1 MLAVILV
8 ASFSGEVAAATVTGR
23 VTAPDGS
30 GVSNARVILATDVGA
45 TVESATGTNGTFEA
59 TRLAGGR
66 YELRVVVEGFQAD
79 PIDITVAEDEV
90 RNVDVA
96 LRVSAISESI
106 VVSASQIDVPL
117 SQTPDSVT
125 VVTAA
130 ELQARQIETVA
141 DALRFVPGLTVDR
154 SGGRGALTSV
164 FPRGG
169 ESNYTLVLA
178 DGIRLNSFGGGY
190 DFAHL
195 SVVDVDRIEIVRGP
209 QSALFGSDAIG
220 AVVQIVTRQG
230 GPARATGFVEAGS
243 EATVR
248 SGIDAAGSRGAWSF
262 GAGAEQTR
270 SDGFTGTAPATGE
283 TVSNDDYH
291 LAHASGTLGWH
302 GQSGATF
309 ALNGSFEHDERGFPG
324 PFGSNPTG
332 AFPGVDRI
340 SRGIDDTW
348 QIGARFTHPW
358 SAQARQRVEAN
369 YMDLSSDFTSP
380 YGTSLSGTKRFD
392 GRLQEDVALSHL
404 FSLSGG
410 VEFVDE
416 QGSSSYITGA
426 TAEPIPI
433 KRSMAGTFGEVR
445 YTDRDRLF
453 IAAGFR
459 LEHIVQDA
467 VEASNDPFSPRP
479 AFPAQTIN
487 SPNPKVALS
496 YLLTPAGSGS
506 SMRLHA
512 SAGTGIRPPDAF
524 EIAFTDNP
532 ALKPERSRSVD
543 TGIELQFPGGR
554 YAVGATGFFNSYNDL
569 IVTIGPALHNASQYK
584 SDNIANAR
592 ASGLELS
599 GDARLGGGVTLYGS
613 YTFLSTEILSV
624 DGLADTAPPPFKV
637 GDPLIRRPRHQGAL
651 DAVFVKHRFTAFGE
665 LTSRAQVLDVEPN
678 LGISGGLFFAP
689 GFTVIN
695 AGAGF
700 HLTANLEIYGRIQN
714 LTDLHY
720 EETLGFPAAPRT
732 GMIGLRVSAGR

>member
-1 MLAVILV
+1 VTFAAALSGRLAV
-8 ASFSGEVAAATVTGR
+8 AATVTGR
-23 VTAPDGS
+23 VTAPDGT
-30 GVSNARVILATDVGA
+30 GVANVRVILVTDVGA
-45 TVESATGTNGTFEA
+45 AVESTTGASGTFEA
-59 TRLAGGR
+59 ARLAGGR
-66 YELRVVVEGFQAD
+66 YALRVIAEGFQAD

-90 RNVDVA
+90 RTVDVA

-117 SQTPDSVT
+117 SQTPNSVT
-125 VVTAA
+125 VITAA
-130 ELQARQIETVA
+130 ELEARQIETVA

-195 SVVDVDRIEIVRGP
+195 SVVDADRIEIVRGP

-230 GPARATGFVEAGS
+230 GPARASGFAEGGS
-243 EATVR
+243 EATGR
-248 SGIDAAGSRGAWSF
+248 WGIDAAGSHGPWSF
-262 GAGAEQTR
+262 GGGAEQTR

-291 LAHASGTLGWH
+291 MAHASGSVGWN
-302 GQSGATF
+302 GQSGAAF
-309 ALNGSFEHDERGFPG
+309 ALNGSFEHDDRGFPG
-324 PFGSNPTG
+324 PFGSNPIG

-348 QIGARFTHPW
+348 QIGGRFTHPW
-358 SAQARQRVEAN
+358 SAEARQRVEVN
-369 YMDLSSDFTSP
+369 YMDLSSNFTSP
-380 YGTSLSGTKRFD
+380 YGTSQSGTKRFD

-404 FSLSGG
+404 FSFSGG
-410 VEFVDE
+410 VEFLDE

-426 TAEPIPI
+426 MSEPIPI
-433 KRSMAGTFGEVR
+433 KRSMTGLFGEVR
-445 YTDRDRLF
+445 YTDRERLF
-453 IAAGFR
+453 VVAGIR

-467 VEASNDPFSPRP
+467 VEASDNPFSPRP
-479 AFPAQTIN
+479 PFPAQTVN
-487 SPNPKVALS
+487 SPNPKVAVS
-496 YLLTPAGSGS
+496 YLLTPPGS
-506 SMRLHA
+506 SASTRLHA

-543 TGIELQFPGGR
+543 AGIEHEFPGGR
-554 YAVGATGFFNSYNDL
+554 YAVGATGFFNSYSDL
-569 IVTIGPALHNASQYK
+569 IVTIGPALHNASQYQ

-599 GDARLGGGVTLYGS
+599 GNARLGGGVTLYGS
-613 YTFLSTEILSV
+613 YTFLATAVLSV
-624 DGLADTAPPPFKV
+624 DGLSDTAPPPFKV
-637 GDPLIRRPRHQGAL
+637 GDALIRQPRHQGAL
-651 DAVFVKHRFTAFGE
+651 DAIFVRRRFTAFGE

-678 LGISGGLFFAP
+678 LGISGGLFFTP
-689 GFTVIN
+689 GFTVVN

-700 HLTANLEIYGRIQN
+700 RLTANLEIYGRIQN

-732 GMIGLRVSAGR
+732 GMIGLRVSSGR